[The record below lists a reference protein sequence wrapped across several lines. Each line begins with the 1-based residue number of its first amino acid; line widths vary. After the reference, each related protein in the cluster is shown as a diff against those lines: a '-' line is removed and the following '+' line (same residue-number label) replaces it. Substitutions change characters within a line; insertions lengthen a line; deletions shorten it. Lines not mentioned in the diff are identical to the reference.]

1 MTSLSQLG
9 GGLRLAPPSSVNLRV
24 DIVGVDGRRVVRLAG
39 RLLGGDAAM
48 FEQICNAE
56 PLPLRIDLQD
66 LLSADDA
73 GVAALLQQKQRGARF
88 TRVPA
93 YIRLRLAMAAK
104 LAGHAPARQRRR
116 QSGSEPPAPFS
127 KRRVR

>member
-1 MTSLSQLG
+1 
-9 GGLRLAPPSSVNLRV
+9 
-24 DIVGVDGRRVVRLAG
+24 
-39 RLLGGDAAM
+39 M

-116 QSGSEPPAPFS
+116 RSGTEPPDPFS